1 MEMSLLLPINQT
13 YDVVASRMQQGRSS
27 SHLEPWLHQEPWRRY
42 LSSLTSADPLSLY
55 LLMSLSL
62 FIPG

>member
-13 YDVVASRMQQGRSS
+13 HDVVASRMQQGRSS
-27 SHLEPWLHQEPWRRY
+27 SHLEPWLHQEPRCRY